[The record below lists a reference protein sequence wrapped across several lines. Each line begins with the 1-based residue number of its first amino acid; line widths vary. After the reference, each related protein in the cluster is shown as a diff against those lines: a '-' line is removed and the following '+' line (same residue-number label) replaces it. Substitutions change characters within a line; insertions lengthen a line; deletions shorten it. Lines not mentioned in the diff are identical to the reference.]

1 MIKKQGRR
9 LVCASFYG
17 HYVTKL
23 LSLRTNLK
31 QSHMNSNRT
40 VAGLDVHK
48 DSVYLCIMGQDESII
63 LQKTYGVLTPELRQM
78 CNEMVQHGVM
88 ECAMEST
95 AVYWIPVWNE
105 LCGSMELKLV
115 NPYFIKQ
122 LPGRKSDV
130 KDAQWIAECVLKRL
144 IKGSFVPDPV
154 VQDMRKFNR
163 RIMDL
168 NEDMTYNC
176 NKLDAA
182 LQRCGFRLSN
192 YVSSTKSKSYQ
203 SVLRAIIDGQ
213 TCPEELVKL
222 VHGRTLNKH
231 GRENV
236 KAAVTASFSKTD
248 LTVLRQLKEMIDL
261 VERQTEEC
269 QKELTAL
276 CKEHF
281 PKQYERLQT
290 IPGVKERA
298 ATAIIAETGTDMKMF
313 ATAACLVGWCGLKP
327 RNDVSNGHY
336 KSRKVTHG
344 NRYLRQILIEIA
356 WAASRTRNCFFSNF
370 SYIQTTVKKKSKMK
384 IQVAIARKIL
394 VAVWHMLSKEED
406 FFDVYL
412 KRLEE
417 QKKAEEQIRLLES
430 YMAG

>member
-1 MIKKQGRR
+1 
-9 LVCASFYG
+9 
-17 HYVTKL
+17 
-23 LSLRTNLK
+23 
-31 QSHMNSNRT
+31 MNGNRT

-48 DSVYLCIMGQDESII
+48 DSVYLCIMGHDEAII
-63 LQKTYGVLTPELRQM
+63 FQKTYGVLTPELRQM
-78 CNEMVQHGVM
+78 CNDMVDRGVT
-88 ECAMEST
+88 EAAMEST
-95 AVYWIPVWNE
+95 AVYWVPVWNE
-105 LCGSMELKLV
+105 LCESMELKLV

-130 KDAQWIAECVLKRL
+130 KDAAWIAECLLKNL
-144 IKGSFVPDPV
+144 IKGSFVPEPI
-154 VQDMRKFNR
+154 VQDMRKLNR

-192 YVSSTKSKSYQ
+192 YISSTRSKSYQ
-203 SVLRAIIDGQ
+203 SVLKAIIGGQ
-213 TCPEELVKL
+213 TAPEDLVRL
-222 VHGRTLNKH
+222 VHGRTVNKH
-231 GRENV
+231 GRETV
-236 KAAVTASFSKTD
+236 KAAVTGSFSKTD
-248 LTVLRQLKEMIDL
+248 ITVLRQLKETIDL
-261 VERQTEEC
+261 TECQIEEC

-276 CKEHF
+276 CKEYF

-298 ATAIIAETGTDMKMF
+298 ATAIIAETGIDMKMF
-313 ATAACLVGWCGLKP
+313 TTAACLVGWCGLKP
-327 RNDVSNGHY
+327 RNDVSNGRY

-370 SYIQTTVKKKSKMK
+370 SYIQTTVKKKSRMK
-384 IQVAIARKIL
+384 ILVAIARKIL
-394 VAVWHMLSKEED
+394 VAVWHMLTKEQD
-406 FFDVYL
+406 FVDIYI

-417 QKKAEEQIRLLES
+417 QRLFREQTRQIES
-430 YMAG
+430 AMAI

>member
-1 MIKKQGRR
+1 
-9 LVCASFYG
+9 
-17 HYVTKL
+17 
-23 LSLRTNLK
+23 
-31 QSHMNSNRT
+31 MNSNRR

-48 DSVYLCIMGQDESII
+48 DSIYLCIMGHDENII

-78 CNEMVQHGVM
+78 REDMLFHGVT

-105 LCGSMELKLV
+105 LYGSMELKLV

-130 KDAQWIAECVLKRL
+130 KDAQWIAECVLKNL
-144 IKGSFVPDPV
+144 IRGSFVPEPII
-154 VQDMRKFNR
+154 QDMRKLNR

-203 SVLRAIIDGQ
+203 SVLRSIIEGRSSPD
-213 TCPEELVKL
+213 ELVGL

-231 GRENV
+231 GRSSI
-236 KAAVTASFSKTD
+236 KASVTASFSRTD
-248 LTVLRQLKEMIDL
+248 MTIFKQLKETIDL
-261 VERQTEEC
+261 IERQIDEC
-269 QKELTAL
+269 QKELTEL

-281 PKQYERLQT
+281 PKQYGRLQT

-298 ATAIIAETGTDMKMF
+298 ATAIIAETGVDMKMF

-327 RNDVSNGHY
+327 RNDVSNGRF

-356 WAASRTRNCFFSNF
+356 WAASRSRNCFFSHF
-370 SYIQTTVKKKSKMK
+370 SYIQTTLKKKGKMK

-394 VAVWHMLSKEED
+394 VAVWHMITKEED
-406 FFDVYL
+406 FIDIYL

-417 QKKAEEQIRLLES
+417 LKSTKERIRQCES
-430 YMAG
+430 CMAK